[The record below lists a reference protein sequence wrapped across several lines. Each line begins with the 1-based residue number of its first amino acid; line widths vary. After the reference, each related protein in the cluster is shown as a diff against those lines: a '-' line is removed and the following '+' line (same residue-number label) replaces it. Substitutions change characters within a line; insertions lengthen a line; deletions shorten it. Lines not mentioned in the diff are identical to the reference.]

1 MRKGILVALLLIV
14 TFISS
19 ILIGYCISSIK
30 SSDNKNYLAESKLAE
45 ENKNETVTTSKQENV
60 VSPSD
65 TEEELVNN
73 NIRYT
78 LKEYNGCIA
87 VYRVVEGKD
96 PIFEDTTDILTKY
109 LSEEDLIQIKNG
121 IIVEGIDE
129 LKHLL
134 EDLEQ

>member
-1 MRKGILVALLLIV
+1 MRKSVLVALLLFLAFIISIFV
-14 TFISS
+14 GYFISS
-19 ILIGYCISSIK
+19 IK
-30 SSDNKNYLAESKLAE
+30 NKDDKKYLAESKLAE
-45 ENKNETVTTSKQENV
+45 ENNSEVITTSGAENV
-60 VSPSD
+60 VSPND
-65 TEEELVNN
+65 EEEEVDNK
-73 NIRYT
+73 IKYT

-87 VYRVVEGKD
+87 VYRIDEGKE

-121 IIVEGIDE
+121 IIVEGVSE